1 MAKDQYD
8 VLGIY
13 IAFMLSILSNF
24 IPLVM
29 VQMIGGI
36 LFFVTIVAIYFIRWK
51 STNASFKH
59 NHMDYLIKTFWVA
72 SLILL
77 IGIVFA
83 VFFADHTVINNV
95 VDGMENGIPFTQEE
109 LNIVLLNYAKD
120 NVLTFA
126 LSIGPCF
133 LYIFYRT
140 VRGMIET
147 MNYNKIE
154 NIKSWF

>member
-8 VLGIY
+8 VLGVY
-13 IAFMLSILSNF
+13 IAFMLAILSNF

-29 VQMIGGI
+29 VQTIGGI
-36 LFFVTIVAIYFIRWK
+36 LFFVTIFAIYFIRWK

-59 NHMDYLIKTFWVA
+59 NHMDYLIKTFWVS

-77 IGIVFA
+77 IGMIFGA
-83 VFFADHTVINNV
+83 IFADHTVINNV
-95 VDGMENGIPFTQEE
+95 VEGMMGGIAFTQAE

-120 NVLTFA
+120 NVLVFGLA
-126 LSIGPCF
+126 IGPCF

-140 VRGMIET
+140 IRGMIET
-147 MNYNKIE
+147 MNYKKIE